1 MASGAALSD
10 ASVAIVEDD
19 GSVRAALISLV
30 GALGFTARGFVDA
43 ESFLADVAAG
53 QVGCLVADVRLP
65 GLSGLALQ
73 HILCTSGIS
82 VPTILIT
89 AYPDE
94 ASRGVAMR
102 AGAFGYLV
110 KPVQPEALL
119 ACLHAALG
127 S

>member
-1 MASGAALSD
+1 M
-10 ASVAIVEDD
+10 AIVEDD
-19 GSVRAALISLV
+19 GSVRAALISLA
-30 GALGFTARGFVDA
+30 GAFGFPARGFADA
-43 ESFLADVAAG
+43 ESFLADAAAG

-73 HILCTSGIS
+73 HILCTSGIV

-94 ASRGVAMR
+94 ASRGVALR

-110 KPVQPEALL
+110 KPVSPEALL

-127 S
+127 G

>member
-1 MASGAALSD
+1 MASDAA
-10 ASVAIVEDD
+10 VAIVEDD

-30 GALGFTARGFVDA
+30 GALGFTACGFADA
-43 ESFLADVAAG
+43 ESFLADTRAG
-53 QVGCLVADVRLP
+53 RVGCLVADVRLP
-65 GLSGLALQ
+65 GLSGLAL
-73 HILCTSGIS
+73 HHVLRASGIA

-94 ASRGVAMR
+94 ASRGVALR

-119 ACLHAALG
+119 ACIRAALG

>member
-1 MASGAALSD
+1 MASDAA
-10 ASVAIVEDD
+10 VAIVEDD

-30 GALGFTARGFVDA
+30 GALGFTAHGFADA
-43 ESFLADVAAG
+43 ESFLADAAAG
-53 QVGCLVADVRLP
+53 EVGCLVADIRLP

-73 HILCTSGIS
+73 HVLCTSGIS

-94 ASRGVAMR
+94 ASRGIALQ

-119 ACLHAALG
+119 ACIRAALG